1 MAAGLPVLASE
12 HGGPAELVRDL
23 GPAWTAAAGDERA
36 WADTLAVLDDD
47 AAVDVAGARARGFER
62 QYTEEASLTGLLD
75 VYASVQRTAADR
87 LFADTSAR
95 RGSARPCA
103 RRSWR
108 RRSLSRRRCDRRR

>member
-1 MAAGLPVLASE
+1 MAAGLPVLASD

-36 WADTLAVLDDD
+36 WADALAVLDDD
-47 AAVDVAGARARGFER
+47 AAVDVAGARARASFER

-95 RGSARPCA
+95 RG
-103 RRSWR
+103 
-108 RRSLSRRRCDRRR
+108 